1 MKKSISP
8 RCKRHRPIWIE
19 RLEDRQLL
27 AGDIYHNFTIPEDS
41 DGNGSIDPLDALV
54 IVNQLNGGATSRVS
68 TPDRSPQLLDV
79 DGDRSLTP
87 LDALM
92 VINHLNLSNGDVT
105 GSMRASRVNVERR
118 IERIEWSIA
127 NDTLPPNMT
136 IENAQNILDTLRLG
150 GRPELGDRIV
160 DGFLDWNGNAIPETN
175 TSGREYFIRVLEE
188 RLSAFGVPQSLIET
202 IRVEIAAARESGESM
217 ATPAIRERLAELG
230 VDVESI
236 LPQRNRLDSTNRQ
249 LHQSMQEVSLNLLS
263 EQQREN
269 LAQLRSD
276 LESVIA
282 NSEVTSEMI
291 QQLAES
297 LSAVMDGATRPS
309 EDSVAQLVNTIQS
322 SLDDGSITLPE
333 QMEIREDLIA
343 VLESANIPISEINAV
358 IDDLQAIRSAS
369 GITRET
375 ITTIV
380 GDIRA
385 IATEF
390 QTNRPRRMR

>member
-1 MKKSISP
+1 
-8 RCKRHRPIWIE
+8 
-19 RLEDRQLL
+19 
-27 AGDIYHNFTIPEDS
+27 
-41 DGNGSIDPLDALV
+41 
-54 IVNQLNGGATSRVS
+54 
-68 TPDRSPQLLDV
+68 
-79 DGDRSLTP
+79 
-87 LDALM
+87 
-92 VINHLNLSNGDVT
+92 
-105 GSMRASRVNVERR
+105 
-118 IERIEWSIA
+118 
-127 NDTLPPNMT
+127 MT